1 MGKMPLE
8 SGNLIQMQS
17 GAIRGSRDE
26 IPGGTLTSVKPLVS
40 SHLGRVVV
48 KLQEFE
54 KRTRDRGT
62 ESPKSFPNL
71 GFNFG
76 TR

>member
-1 MGKMPLE
+1 MPQCVRYNSVYYDPSTE
-8 SGNLIQMQS
+8 AVDAFSQDWS
-17 GAIRGSRDE
+17 DE
-26 IPGGTLTSVKPLVS
+26 TSWVNPPWQL
-40 SHLGRVVV
+40 LGRVVV
-48 KLQEFE
+48 KLQEE